1 MGRAPASRVLAEEIY
16 STLKEDILN
25 AELRPGAVLDETQLM
40 ERFDVSRTPV
50 REVIRKLAADGL
62 VGMEP
67 HRSAYVNTF
76 TVQDIADFF
85 EAFRLTQ
92 RLIMILSAARISR
105 QHLDNILMLEKRLE
119 SACDTKKVKLARE
132 LNIQFHMEVAEG
144 CSNKYLQQ
152 AYVRLLEHSTRLSSL
167 TFRLIVERD
176 WKLHS
181 ALILQNHNDI
191 INALMK
197 RDCDGIAKMSDEH
210 IAIFKR
216 RVYEALD
223 KDEPDAV
230 LFNPL

>member
-1 MGRAPASRVLAEEIY
+1 MGRTPASKVLAEEIY
-16 STLKEDILN
+16 GTLKNDILN
-25 AELRPGAVLDETQLM
+25 AELRPGTMLDEMQLM

-62 VGMEP
+62 VAMEP
-67 HRSAYVNTF
+67 HRSAYVDTF

-92 RLIMILSAARISR
+92 RLIMVLSAARISR
-105 QHLDNILMLEKRLE
+105 EQLDGILKIEKRLE
-119 SACDTKKVKLARE
+119 SACDTRKVRLARE
-132 LNIQFHMEVAEG
+132 INVQFHIEVAAG

-152 AYVRLLEHSTRLSSL
+152 SYRRLLEHSTRLSSL
-167 TFRLIVERD
+167 TFRLIVDRD

-181 ALILQNHNDI
+181 ELILQNHNDI
-191 INALMK
+191 ISALMK
-197 RDCDGIAKMSDEH
+197 RDCEGIAKMSDEH
-210 IAIFKR
+210 VAIFKR

-223 KDEPDAV
+223 KDAPEAV